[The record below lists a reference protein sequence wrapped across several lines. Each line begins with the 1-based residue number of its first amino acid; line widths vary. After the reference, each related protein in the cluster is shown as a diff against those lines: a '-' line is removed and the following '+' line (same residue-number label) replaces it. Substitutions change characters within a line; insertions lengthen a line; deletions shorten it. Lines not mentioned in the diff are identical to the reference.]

1 MEMLYMPRLC
11 REKLHIDEYV
21 SIDHPEYLEAAY
33 AEGKGIVGLTAHVG
47 NWEWLGAGLALHG
60 YDTSAIGK
68 KQKDDA
74 LMRIINEYRAESG
87 EHIYLT
93 GTGGYE
99 MIAAARSMKK
109 NHILGFLSDK
119 DGDRV
124 GIPVRF
130 MNRIFSFPQGPVV
143 FAKKFKAPVLP
154 IFVVRNE
161 DCIGNTICVGKHFY
175 YEETGDEKHDLLVN
189 AQKMA
194 TIMEEFIKA
203 HPADWMWFQHL
214 FWTEPWSI
222 EMYCRMTDEEKRK
235 LSTEYLLR
243 KERREA
249 VHEKT

>member
-1 MEMLYMPRLC
+1 M
-11 REKLHIDEYV
+11 
-21 SIDHPEYLEAAY
+21 
-33 AEGKGIVGLTAHVG
+33 
-47 NWEWLGAGLALHG
+47 
-60 YDTSAIGK
+60 
-68 KQKDDA
+68 
-74 LMRIINEYRAESG
+74 
-87 EHIYLT
+87 
-93 GTGGYE
+93 
-99 MIAAARSMKK
+99 
-109 NHILGFLSDK
+109 
-119 DGDRV
+119 

-175 YEETGDEKHDLLVN
+175 YEETGDKKHDLLVN

-235 LSTEYLLR
+235 LSTEYLCGKSGGRQYMKNIKIYYWCSTHGLDHLR
-243 KERREA
+243 S
-249 VHEKT
+249 VHTF